1 MLFQNYLSSES
12 HPDRYNILS
21 SMNIFDVL
29 LSILQINDVF
39 LLNRSLVYSNY
50 LMQRETVHSTA
61 KDTLFYD
68 NVFFSLYQ

>member
-39 LLNRSLVYSNY
+39 L
-50 LMQRETVHSTA
+50 
-61 KDTLFYD
+61 
-68 NVFFSLYQ
+68 

>member
-12 HPDRYNILS
+12 YPDRYNILS

-39 LLNRSLVYSNY
+39 L
-50 LMQRETVHSTA
+50 
-61 KDTLFYD
+61 
-68 NVFFSLYQ
+68 